1 MCGLNILGPA
11 RAAHNW
17 VGPLDRNRAG
27 STVEADRDQG
37 ERGDKSR
44 KKRGARYIR
53 YPKPSRIYKNL
64 KVILVHYVALN
75 I

>member
-37 ERGDKSR
+37 NGGTRAVIKG
-44 KKRGARYIR
+44 GTVYIEA
-53 YPKPSRIYKNL
+53 
-64 KVILVHYVALN
+64 LVY
-75 I
+75 IKT